1 MLRLAAYM
9 NQIDLRKKVVFNTFS
24 QIVSK
29 ILSVLL
35 SLISL
40 GLLTRYLG
48 VEKYGWFTL
57 VFTYVSFF
65 TTIADI
71 GYNQTI
77 VREFSRDI
85 QKSKQIFGTLFNFK
99 LILICISIIAALLG
113 LLFVPYHPDL
123 KSAIII
129 GIVALS
135 ISNLSSYGTSILQ
148 SQLRLD
154 LVALLDLIVKG
165 ITVLFIALFVR
176 WNLSFYY
183 SIYAILFGNLIGA
196 CIEYFFVKD
205 WIVLG
210 PYFDKK
216 LILKMIKI
224 SLPVGI
230 TAVLTMLYFKIDA
243 LMLSVIRSPVEVG
256 IYALAYKIL
265 DNVIM
270 LWGLI
275 MASIFPLLSKYHG
288 MNDSTLYK
296 KLLTKTIR
304 LSVLLSVVI
313 LITGVTLAPF
323 IIRVLGGS
331 KFYSS
336 IAPLKILLWA
346 VPFLF
351 LDNIFYNI
359 MLSFGKTTYMIV
371 PLITS
376 LLVTVVL
383 NILIIPKY
391 GYMGAS
397 YVTVITEII
406 TAGTYLFLFMTKFKK
421 ERKFLTLYGT

>member
-1 MLRLAAYM
+1 M
-9 NQIDLRKKVVFNTFS
+9 
-24 QIVSK
+24 
-29 ILSVLL
+29 SVLL

-48 VEKYGWFTL
+48 AEKYGWFTL

-65 TTIADI
+65 TTLADI

-85 QKSKQIFGTLFNFK
+85 QKSKEIFGTLFNFK
-99 LILICISIIAALLG
+99 LILIGISIIAALVG
-113 LLFVPYHPDL
+113 LLFVPYQPDL
-123 KSAIII
+123 KVAIVI
-129 GIVALS
+129 GIVALA

-165 ITVLFIALFVR
+165 ITVLFIFFFVR
-176 WNLSFYY
+176 WNLNFYY

-196 CIEYFFVKD
+196 CIEYFFIKD
-205 WIVLG
+205 WIVIG
-210 PYFDKK
+210 PYFDRT
-216 LILKMIKI
+216 LIRRMIKI

-230 TAVLTMLYFKIDA
+230 TAVLTMLYFKVDT
-243 LMLSVIRSPVEVG
+243 LMLSIIRSPVEVG

-275 MASIFPLLSKYHG
+275 MASIFPLLSRYHG
-288 MNDSTLYK
+288 KNDSITYK
-296 KLLTKTIR
+296 KLLRNTVK
-304 LSVLLSVVI
+304 LSIVLSIFI
-313 LITGVTLAPF
+313 LLVGHFFAPF

-336 IAPLKILLWA
+336 IAPLKVLLWA

-351 LDNIFYNI
+351 LDNIFYNV
-359 MLSFGKTTYMIV
+359 MLSFGKTTYMII
-371 PLITS
+371 PLLTS
-376 LLVTVVL
+376 LVVTVVL
-383 NILIIPKY
+383 NSLIIPTY

-406 TAGTYLFLFMTKFKK
+406 TAGTYLYLFITKFKE
-421 ERKFLTLYGT
+421 ERQFLTHHEP